1 MTISTAEVQKSPSR
15 TTIETRTSW
24 SVCLTALGIAAVSFA
39 APAITVVGLKSI
51 AADLGGERSVPA
63 LAYSLAWLG
72 ASFGGIAMGHAAERF
87 GVRRTVIFG
96 SLMIAAGL
104 VVAQSGSALGLL
116 VGYGVFIGLLGNA
129 AMNAPLYIYVSR
141 WFDRRRGTALALLGS
156 GSSVSAAIW
165 APIFAAAEAQI
176 GWRNTMLC
184 FAAIEVALILP
195 AAMLMLGPAPE
206 QPSAAGDTTNPR
218 PAAPVLGLRPRT
230 ALGMLAAAGFCCCV
244 PMAMPQGHL
253 VALCSDAG
261 IPTSV
266 GAAMLSML
274 LGLAFL
280 SRQIWGVVADRIGGL
295 RTILAGSVC
304 QVVAMVG
311 FLLTQSEAGL
321 FAVSAA
327 FGLGFSG
334 IIPAYVL
341 AVRDLF
347 PASEASWRVPTL
359 LLFSGSGMAFGGWL
373 AGAIY
378 DSAGV
383 YAIAFAVGIVFNV
396 ANLALIGVLVWRQH
410 ARPSLTRSAPQSD
423 ERHLAR
429 ARQGVA
435 GAGGLGTSSLRD

>member
-72 ASFGGIAMGHAAERF
+72 ASFGGVAMGHAAERF

-104 VVAQSGSALGLL
+104 LVAQSGSALGLL
-116 VGYGVFIGLLGNA
+116 LGYGVFIGLLGNA
-129 AMNAPLYIYVSR
+129 AMNAPLYTYVSR

-165 APIFAAAEAQI
+165 APIFAVAEARF
-176 GWRNTMLC
+176 GWRVTMLC
-184 FAAIEVALILP
+184 FAAVEVALVVP
-195 AAMLMLGPAPE
+195 AATLMLRPPPNQPVGTVDKAGPK
-206 QPSAAGDTTNPR
+206 
-218 PAAPVLGLRPRT
+218 PATPVLGLRPRT
-230 ALGMLAAAGFCCCV
+230 ALAMLAAAGFCCCV

-253 VALCSDAG
+253 VALCNDAG
-261 IPTSV
+261 ISNSV

-280 SRQIWGVVADRIGGL
+280 SRQAWGLVADRMGGL

-304 QVVAMVG
+304 QLVAMIG

-341 AVRDLF
+341 SVRDLF
-347 PASEASWRVPTL
+347 PASEASWRVPTVL
-359 LLFSGSGMAFGGWL
+359 MFSGSGMAFGGWL

-378 DSAGV
+378 DYAGF
-383 YAIAFAVGIVFNV
+383 YAIAFAVGIVFNLV
-396 ANLALIGVLVWRQH
+396 HLALIGTLVWRQGW
-410 ARPSLTRSAPQSD
+410 QS
-423 ERHLAR
+423 
-429 ARQGVA
+429 QTVI
-435 GAGGLGTSSLRD
+435 

>member
-1 MTISTAEVQKSPSR
+1 MTILAAVPGSEGR
-15 TTIETRTSW
+15 LTIETRASW
-24 SVCLTALGIAAVSFA
+24 AVCLTALGIAAVSFA

-51 AADLGGERSVPA
+51 AIDLGGERSVPA

-72 ASFGGIAMGHAAERF
+72 ASVGGIAMGQAAERF
-87 GVRRTVIFG
+87 GLRTTVIFG
-96 SLMIAAGL
+96 SLMIAVGL
-104 VVAQSGSALGLL
+104 SLAQSGDALRLL
-116 VGYGVFIGLLGNA
+116 IGYGVFIGLLGNA
-129 AMNAPLYIYVSR
+129 GMNAPLYIYVSR

-176 GWRNTMLC
+176 GWRNTMLG

-195 AAMLMLGPAPE
+195 AAALMLSPAPE
-206 QPSAAGDTTNPR
+206 VRGLDSNPAGLR
-218 PAAPVLGLRPRT
+218 PAAPVLGLRPAT
-230 ALGMLAAAGFCCCV
+230 ALSMLAAAGFCCCV

-253 VALCSDAG
+253 VALCTDVG
-261 IPTSV
+261 ISASV

-280 SRQIWGVVADRIGGL
+280 SRQFWGLVADRIGGL
-295 RTILAGSVC
+295 RTIFAGSVC
-304 QVVAMVG
+304 QLVAMVG
-311 FLLTQSEAGL
+311 FLATQSEAGL
-321 FAVSAA
+321 FTVAAV

-341 AVRDLF
+341 AVRELF

-378 DSAGV
+378 DYAGF
-383 YAIAFAVGIVFNV
+383 YAIAFGIGILFNLV
-396 ANLALIGVLVWRQH
+396 HLALIGSLVWRQ
-410 ARPSLTRSAPQSD
+410 RLRNSVGPSYAA
-423 ERHLAR
+423 E
-429 ARQGVA
+429 
-435 GAGGLGTSSLRD
+435 